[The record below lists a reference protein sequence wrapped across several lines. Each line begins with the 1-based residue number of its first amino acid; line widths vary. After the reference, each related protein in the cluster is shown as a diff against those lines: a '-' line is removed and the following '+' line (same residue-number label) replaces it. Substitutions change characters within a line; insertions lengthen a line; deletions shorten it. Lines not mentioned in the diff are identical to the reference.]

1 MSEESQVVR
10 YSLRPNS
17 DPPPLSLLDLPRLGN
32 LICRPCPHPFVLTP
46 HSSFPLHSP
55 HTVSVVASGSCSKIS
70 AATVEVWH
78 ALPSGSYSSLDPEK
92 EADCRGTYKSG
103 GSFTVSTLVPGS
115 YGLLNGLGPSGFDTP
130 PYGPKLIHFRVTA
143 PGYKTLVTEVQL
155 GEGLDFRGPSMVIDG
170 VRTSVE
176 GLLEGESGNMS
187 GKGECLGLPGR
198 SLHYLYLPPTSTY
211 PPSLLTPYLYLPPT
225 STYPPPQS
233 SSSSRP
239 PQKRPQ
245 TPSVSSPYFPS
256 L

>member
-1 MSEESQVVR
+1 MLKFTTLAALITLTAGCTPTPAYPNMQSYKPDAPKVASGPLCRGGGGYTKDSSNPLMRGESEGE
-10 YSLRPNS
+10 RPLE
-17 DPPPLSLLDLPRLGN
+17 LS
-32 LICRPCPHPFVLTP
+32 
-46 HSSFPLHSP
+46 
-55 HTVSVVASGSCSKIS
+55 VSVVASGSCSKIS

-187 GKGECLGLPGR
+187 GKVKLVLEASSEATPD
-198 SLHYLYLPPTSTY
+198 SLCFE
-211 PPSLLTPYLYLPPT
+211 SLLPKFMNPAAFFSEPMGACGKTL
-225 STYPPPQS
+225 S
-233 SSSSRP
+233 
-239 PQKRPQ
+239 
-245 TPSVSSPYFPS
+245 YFEM
-256 L
+256 